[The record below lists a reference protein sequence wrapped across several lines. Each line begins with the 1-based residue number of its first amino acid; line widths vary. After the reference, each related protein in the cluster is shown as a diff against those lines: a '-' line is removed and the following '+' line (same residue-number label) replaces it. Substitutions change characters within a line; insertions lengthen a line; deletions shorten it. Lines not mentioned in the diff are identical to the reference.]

1 MKVIFIVFID
11 FGHPKPSV
19 KIVWDFFSVSR
30 LSIYLIYETKKNKNM
45 SNLLI
50 KRCAARVA
58 AILVAAIVSLAVWK
72 IMGHYWPETTKVV
85 LEAAQAA
92 GKIGWTTG
100 LATIMA
106 PLLGS
111 LTALFTWF
119 LLDPGEYD
127 Y

>member
-1 MKVIFIVFID
+1 
-11 FGHPKPSV
+11 
-19 KIVWDFFSVSR
+19 
-30 LSIYLIYETKKNKNM
+30 M